1 MSRRRLVCSSL
12 VLLAACSDGARAP
25 GPAPAARPSTPPTAQ
40 TARPLCEDI
49 PPRTL
54 EVMQALTPVCAG
66 CHLVGTRGYF
76 ASAEAFQSLL
86 VADPRL
92 VQRGDPDGSEL
103 IRLLEGRGT
112 GAFRQMPIGTADYA
126 ALLAAGQATLSLEA
140 LRAWVRELPAPQ
152 RSASPD
158 GRAPRITRLS
168 ATQIQ
173 RSLYQQLGLSEA
185 DFFTP
190 AGEYG
195 IAMAEARGGDEPY
208 PLQPVDAI
216 PMPRQRT
223 TADRFHALGGGS
235 TLNQVRADND
245 VGPTFVLTLM
255 QVSQRW
261 CRMGLAKTTNEALFP
276 SGTTRATDEANV
288 RSTIRRWSLHFHA
301 RHAEDAE
308 VDALYSQVWRPVS
321 AGEAEAGWVALC
333 STFIRHPDW
342 IFY

>member
-1 MSRRRLVCSSL
+1 MSRAYWASSL
-12 VLLAACSDGARAP
+12 ALIALACSRDAGTP
-25 GPAPAARPSTPPTAQ
+25 SESARPSPPSTAQ

-103 IRLLEGRGT
+103 IRLIEGRGT
-112 GAFRQMPIGTADYA
+112 GAFRQMPIGTTDYP
-126 ALLAAGQATLSLEA
+126 ALLASGQATLSIED
-140 LRAWVRELPAPQ
+140 LRAWVRELPAPM

-235 TLNQVRADND
+235 TLRQVRADND

-276 SGTTRATDEANV
+276 AGTTRVTDEANV

-308 VDALYSQVWRPVS
+308 VDALYDLVWRPVS
-321 AGEAEAGWVALC
+321 TGEVEAGWVALC